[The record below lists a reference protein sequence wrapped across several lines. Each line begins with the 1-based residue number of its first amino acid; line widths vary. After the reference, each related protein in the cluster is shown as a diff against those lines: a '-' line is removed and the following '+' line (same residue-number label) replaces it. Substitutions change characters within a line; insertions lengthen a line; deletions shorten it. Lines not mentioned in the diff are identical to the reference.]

1 MSRPKKCRRVGFIPE
16 NQYFYPRQHCLE
28 EVLVFIEEI
37 EAVRLADLE
46 GLEQAAAAEKMN
58 ISRGTFQR
66 IVYSARKKI
75 AEALVYGKAIR
86 IEGGNYIFTGRKHGR
101 RFRGGRG

>member
-1 MSRPKKCRRVGFIPE
+1 MTRPKKCRMVGFIPE
-16 NQYFYPRQHCLE
+16 NQCFYPQQCYHE
-28 EVLVFIEEI
+28 EVLIGIDEI

-46 GLEQAAAAEKMN
+46 GMEQGAAAGEMN

-66 IVYSARKKI
+66 IIYSARKKI
-75 AEALVYGKAIR
+75 ADALIYGKAIR